1 MKIKEIKYEKAITLA
16 LDYCSMKIAVGMTAS
31 LDSGEDEDTALEKL
45 KKNVDGQLNFAISEI
60 EESSLNLSE
69 LAVKALRK

>member
-1 MKIKEIKYEKAITLA
+1 MKIKEIRYSKAITLG
-16 LDYCSMKIAVGMTAS
+16 LDYCSMNMNVGMTAS
-31 LDSGEDEDTALEKL
+31 LEAGEDEDEAMEKI

-60 EESSLNLSE
+60 EESGPNLSE